1 MNVKIQA
8 ISKEQAWEIRHVVM
22 WPERELEYIQL
33 KDDDKGLHYGLYSG
47 NKLVS
52 VVSSFEKDA
61 EMQFRKFATL
71 QEEQGKGY
79 GSELLHFLLN
89 EAQKRDVKR
98 IWCNA
103 RKEKA
108 PFYQK
113 FGLVETGQCF
123 QRDQKKYMVMEK
135 VFY

>member
-1 MNVKIQA
+1 M
-8 ISKEQAWEIRHVVM
+8 
-22 WPERELEYIQL
+22 QL
-33 KDDDKGLHYGLYSG
+33 KDDGKGLHYGLYSG

-89 EAQKRDVKR
+89 EAQKRGVKR